1 LARPT
6 KSKTTRKS
14 STAVSAEKL
23 GVLRGI
29 STELVDTEAADAT
42 AILAFLQFYHSADL
56 IVKAVERDLATH
68 NLSVARYAILRLLS
82 GREPMT
88 LGWVAEKH
96 FSRLS
101 NITAMIDRL
110 VRDKLVDRFADD
122 KDRRVVRVRVTR
134 LGEQVLDTTRQP
146 HRQFIART
154 MAGLSEDELRRLIAL
169 SGKLSA
175 PLEGVQ

>member
-1 LARPT
+1 
-6 KSKTTRKS
+6 
-14 STAVSAEKL
+14 
-23 GVLRGI
+23 
-29 STELVDTEAADAT
+29 VDTEAADAT

-56 IVKAVERDLATH
+56 IVKAVER

-110 VRDKLVDRFADD
+110 VRDKLVDRFADA
-122 KDRRVVRVRVTR
+122 KDRRVVRVKVTR
-134 LGEQVLDTTRQP
+134 LGEQLLDTTRRP
-146 HRQFIART
+146 HRRFIAQT
-154 MAGLSEDELRRLIAL
+154 MAGLNDEELRLLIAL

-175 PLEGVQ
+175 PLEDAA